1 MARRNSDAQIPSG
14 PSAFVSRTLMA
25 AVLVW
30 LACPAG
36 ARELKPATLAAF
48 EKYVKLTEARMAGE
62 VEGPGGGPG
71 APKPRDGAS
80 SKFLWIDRQPEP
92 QRAQLYARLKRG
104 EVLASRLETRD
115 GNAEVKVSDGLIHHW
130 VGTIL
135 MPGATLDKVMAF
147 VKDYGNYSTHFAPI
161 IVRSR
166 MISQTSD
173 HFEVAMRTSTKKVIT
188 VVIDADY
195 DIDYR
200 RLGDDRVYTR
210 SAAKNVFEIGDAGT
224 PHERRT
230 PAEQGRGYLWRLNN
244 YCSFEQRPE
253 GTYEQCESI
262 SLTTEVPW
270 LLRFIVTPFVTSV
283 PRETLEFTL
292 GRVRAGVKLP

>member
-1 MARRNSDAQIPSG
+1 MPRQVTGSEGRSG
-14 PSAFVSRTLMA
+14 PGVRAV
-25 AVLVW
+25 AVLIVA
-30 LACPAG
+30 LIVLTLPVG

-62 VEGPGGGPG
+62 VKGEQP
-71 APKPRDGAS
+71 
-80 SKFLWIDRQPEP
+80 FLWVDRQAEA
-92 QRAQLYARLKRG
+92 QRAQFYAQLKRG
-104 EVLASRLETRD
+104 EVLAHRLETRD
-115 GNAEVKVSDGLIHHW
+115 GKAEVGIADGMIHHW

-147 VKDYGNYSTHFAPI
+147 VKDYGNYSKYFAPT

-166 MISQTSD
+166 VLSQTPD
-173 HFEVAMRTSTKKVIT
+173 RFEVSMRTATKKVIT

-195 DIDYR
+195 VIEYR
-200 RLGDDRVYTR
+200 PIGEDRVYTR
-210 SAAKNVFEIGDAGT
+210 SAAKNLFEVGAAGT
-224 PHERRT
+224 PQERRT

-244 YCSFEQRPE
+244 YCSFEQRAE

-262 SLTTEVPW
+262 SLTTDIPW
-270 LLRFIVTPFVTSV
+270 YYSWIVSPFVTSV

-292 GRVRAGVKLP
+292 GRVRSGVKLP

>member
-1 MARRNSDAQIPSG
+1 MPRRAADSRRTSGPGARNS
-14 PSAFVSRTLMA
+14 
-25 AVLVW
+25 
-30 LACPAG
+30 LALIGLALGSLALPLG

-62 VEGPGGGPG
+62 VN
-71 APKPRDGAS
+71 GAS
-80 SKFLWIDRQPEP
+80 PFFWVDRQPES

-104 EVLASRLETRD
+104 DVLAHRLQTRE
-115 GNAEVKVSDGLIHHW
+115 GNAEIEVSDGLIHHW

-135 MPGATLDKVMAF
+135 FPGATLDKVMAF
-147 VKDYGNYSTHFAPI
+147 VKDYGNYSQYFAPT

-166 MISQTSD
+166 VLSQTAD
-173 HFEVAMRTSTKKVIT
+173 RFEVTMRTSTKKIIT

-195 DIDYR
+195 VIEYR
-200 RLGDDRVYTR
+200 TVGEDRVYTR
-210 SAAKNVFEIGDAGT
+210 SAAKNLFEVAEAGT
-224 PHERRT
+224 PQERRT

>member
-1 MARRNSDAQIPSG
+1 MAGRDPGAQPRYRV
-14 PSAFVSRTLMA
+14 SAA
-25 AVLVW
+25 AGRALIILALVW
-30 LACPAG
+30 LAFPAR

-48 EKYVKLTEARMAGE
+48 ETYVKLTEARMAGE
-62 VEGPGGGPG
+62 VEGAG
-71 APKPRDGAS
+71 AA
-80 SKFLWIDRQPEP
+80 KFLWVDRQADA
-92 QRAQLYARLKRG
+92 QRASLYARLKRG
-104 EVLASRLETRD
+104 EVLAYRMETRD
-115 GNAEVKVSDGLIHHW
+115 GQAEIKINDGLIHHW

-135 MPGATLDKVMAF
+135 LPGATLDRVMAF
-147 VKDYGNYSTHFAPI
+147 VKDYGNYSRHFAPT

-166 MISQTSD
+166 VISQTPD
-173 HFEVAMRTSTKKVIT
+173 HFEVAMRTSTRKIIT

-195 DIDYR
+195 GIDYR
-200 RLGDDRVYTR
+200 TLGPDRVYTR

-244 YCSFEQRPE
+244 YCSFEQRAE

-292 GRVRAGVKLP
+292 GRVRAGVK

>member
-1 MARRNSDAQIPSG
+1 MARWNPHAHIPSG
-14 PSAFVSRTLMA
+14 PSASVSRTLL
-25 AVLVW
+25 VVGLVW
-30 LACPAG
+30 LVCPVG

-62 VEGPGGGPG
+62 VEGSA
-71 APKPRDGAS
+71 APKPRDGGS

-92 QRAQLYARLKRG
+92 QRTQLYARLNRG
-104 EVLASRLETRD
+104 EVLASRMETRD
-115 GNAEVKVSDGLIHHW
+115 GNAEVKISDGMIHHW

-135 MPGATLDKVMAF
+135 LPGATLDKVMAF
-147 VKDYGNYSTHFAPI
+147 VKDYGNYSKHFAPT

-166 MISQTSD
+166 VISQTSD

-195 DIDYR
+195 GIDYR
-200 RLGDDRVYTR
+200 TLGDDRVYTR
-210 SAAKNVFEIGDAGT
+210 SAAKNVFEIADAGT

-292 GRVRAGVKLP
+292 GRARGSSSAGSSSP

>member
-1 MARRNSDAQIPSG
+1 MPRQVTGSEGRSG
-14 PSAFVSRTLMA
+14 PGVRTV
-25 AVLVW
+25 AVMI
-30 LACPAG
+30 LALIVLTLPVG

-62 VEGPGGGPG
+62 VKGD
-71 APKPRDGAS
+71 KP
-80 SKFLWIDRQPEP
+80 FLWVDRQAEA
-92 QRAQLYARLKRG
+92 AQLYARLKRG
-104 EVLASRLETRD
+104 EVLAHRLETRE
-115 GNAEVKVSDGLIHHW
+115 GSTEVKIDDGMIHHW

-147 VKDYGNYSTHFAPI
+147 VKDYGNYSKYFAPT

-166 MISQTSD
+166 VISQTPD
-173 HFEVAMRTSTKKVIT
+173 RFEVSMRTATKKVIT

-195 DIDYR
+195 VIEYR
-200 RLGDDRVYTR
+200 PIGEDRVYTR
-210 SAAKNVFEIGDAGT
+210 SAAKNLFEVGEAGT
-224 PHERRT
+224 PQERRT

>member
-1 MARRNSDAQIPSG
+1 MPRQVTGSEGRSG
-14 PSAFVSRTLMA
+14 PGVRAVAVMIVALIVLTLP
-25 AVLVW
+25 V
-30 LACPAG
+30 G

-62 VEGPGGGPG
+62 VKGE
-71 APKPRDGAS
+71 KP
-80 SKFLWIDRQPEP
+80 FLWVDRQAEA
-92 QRAQLYARLKRG
+92 AQLYARLKRG
-104 EVLASRLETRD
+104 EVLAHRLETRD
-115 GNAEVKVSDGLIHHW
+115 GSTEVRIDDGMIHHW

-147 VKDYGNYSTHFAPI
+147 VKDYGNYSKYFAPT

-166 MISQTSD
+166 VISQTPD
-173 HFEVAMRTSTKKVIT
+173 RFEVSMRTATKKVIT

-195 DIDYR
+195 VIEYR
-200 RLGDDRVYTR
+200 PIGEDRVYTR
-210 SAAKNVFEIGDAGT
+210 SAAKNLFEVGEAGT
-224 PHERRT
+224 PQERRT

-244 YCSFEQRPE
+244 YCSFEQRAE

-262 SLTTEVPW
+262 SLTTDIPW
-270 LLRFIVTPFVTSV
+270 YYSWIVSPFVTSV

>member
-1 MARRNSDAQIPSG
+1 LALIGLAVCL
-14 PSAFVSRTLMA
+14 AFPL
-25 AVLVW
+25 
-30 LACPAG
+30 G

-62 VEGPGGGPG
+62 VN
-71 APKPRDGAS
+71 GAS
-80 SKFLWIDRQPEP
+80 PFLWVDRQPES

-104 EVLASRLETRD
+104 EVLAHRLQTRE
-115 GNAEVKVSDGLIHHW
+115 GNAEIGVNNGMIHHW

-135 MPGATLDKVMAF
+135 LPGATIEKVMAF
-147 VKDYGNYSTHFAPI
+147 VQDYGNYSKYFAPT
-161 IVRSR
+161 IVRSKV
-166 MISQTSD
+166 ISQTKD
-173 HFEVAMRTSTKKVIT
+173 RFEVAMRTSTKKVIT
-188 VVIDADY
+188 VTIDADY
-195 DIDYR
+195 VIDYR
-200 RLGDDRVYTR
+200 PLGDGRVYTR
-210 SAAKNVFEIGDAGT
+210 SEARNFFEVDHPGT
-224 PHERRT
+224 PQESRT

>member
-1 MARRNSDAQIPSG
+1 MPRQVTGSEGRSG
-14 PSAFVSRTLMA
+14 PGVRAVAVMIFALVVLTLP
-25 AVLVW
+25 VR
-30 LACPAG
+30 

-62 VEGPGGGPG
+62 VKGD
-71 APKPRDGAS
+71 KP
-80 SKFLWIDRQPEP
+80 FLWVDRQAEA
-92 QRAQLYARLKRG
+92 AQLYARLKRG
-104 EVLASRLETRD
+104 EVLAHRLETRE
-115 GNAEVKVSDGLIHHW
+115 GSTEVKIDDGMIHHW

-147 VKDYGNYSTHFAPI
+147 VKDYGNYSKYFAPT

-166 MISQTSD
+166 VISQTPD
-173 HFEVAMRTSTKKVIT
+173 RFEVSMRTATKKVIT

-195 DIDYR
+195 VIEYR
-200 RLGDDRVYTR
+200 PIGEDRVYTR
-210 SAAKNVFEIGDAGT
+210 SAAKNLFEVGEAGT
-224 PHERRT
+224 PQERRT

>member
-1 MARRNSDAQIPSG
+1 LL
-14 PSAFVSRTLMA
+14 VVA
-25 AVLVW
+25 AAC
-30 LACPAG
+30 LAMPAG

-48 EKYVKLTEARMAGE
+48 EKYVKLTEARMATE
-62 VEGPGGGPG
+62 VN
-71 APKPRDGAS
+71 GAS
-80 SKFLWIDRQPEP
+80 AFLWVDRQPEA
-92 QRAQLYARLKRG
+92 QRTQLYGRLKRG
-104 EVLASRLETRD
+104 DVLAHRLETRE
-115 GNAEVKVSDGLIHHW
+115 GNKEIEISDGMIHHW

-135 MPGATLDKVMAF
+135 LPGATLDKVMAF
-147 VKDYGNYSTHFAPI
+147 VKDYGNYSKYFAPT

-166 MISQTSD
+166 VISQTPD
-173 HFEVAMRTSTKKVIT
+173 RFEVSMRTSTKKIIT

-195 DIDYR
+195 VIEYR
-200 RLGDDRVYTR
+200 PIGEDRMYTR
-210 SAAKNVFEIGDAGT
+210 SAAKNLFEVADAGT
-224 PHERRT
+224 PRERRT
-230 PAEQGRGYLWRLNN
+230 PAEEGRGYLWRLNN

-270 LLRFIVTPFVTSV
+270 VLRFIVTPFVTSV

>member
-1 MARRNSDAQIPSG
+1 MAGRDSRAQPRFRL
-14 PSAFVSRTLMA
+14 SAA
-25 AVLVW
+25 AGRALIVLALVW
-30 LACPAG
+30 LAFPAR

-62 VEGPGGGPG
+62 VEGP
-71 APKPRDGAS
+71 A
-80 SKFLWIDRQPEP
+80 KFLWVDRQPDA

-104 EVLASRLETRD
+104 EVLASRMETRD
-115 GNAEVKVSDGLIHHW
+115 GKAEIKINDGLIHHW
-130 VGTIL
+130 VGTVL
-135 MPGATLDKVMAF
+135 LPGATLDKVMAF
-147 VKDYGNYSTHFAPI
+147 VKDYGNYSKYFAPT

-166 MISQTSD
+166 VISQTAD
-173 HFEVAMRTSTKKVIT
+173 HFEVAMRTSTRKIIT

-195 DIDYR
+195 GIDYR
-200 RLGDDRVYTR
+200 TLGPDRVYTR
-210 SAAKNVFEIGDAGT
+210 SAAKNIFEIGDAGT

-244 YCSFEQRPE
+244 YCSFEQRAE

-292 GRVRAGVKLP
+292 GRVRAGVR